1 MALFT
6 IDELNEMQADTHR
19 LLGEH
24 LEPAMPNKKSL
35 DTILAYSRSL
45 SVKDTRSLG
54 KIFMNIN

>member
-6 IDELNEMQADTHR
+6 IDDLNEMQAEAHR

-24 LEPAMPNKKSL
+24 LEPAVPDKNTL
-35 DTILAYSRSL
+35 NTILAYSRSL
-45 SVKDTRSLG
+45 SVKDSRSLG